1 MQRMEAKMGGWIP
14 MASPATCSNWPY
26 YNHPQSSPKD
36 RLTVCTTGDSLSAEL
51 TQGFDIS
58 FQCMTKFKK
67 KKRKEKKCIQKK
79 KRRIIRIN
87 DLREL
92 FVSDIFRIFSTSACR
107 GAVTRPGYDSGSSPN
122 EKGSGAP
129 THGRIT

>member
-1 MQRMEAKMGGWIP
+1 MQWMEAKMDGWIP

-51 TQGFDIS
+51 MQDFDMCS
-58 FQCMTKFKK
+58 VSTEQ
-67 KKRKEKKCIQKK
+67 EAGL
-79 KRRIIRIN
+79 RIIRIN

-122 EKGSGAP
+122 EKGSGAQ